1 MSSTEDGA
9 VLAPT
14 GPLARRSAWRAD
26 GCPAAATLSVV
37 GTRSALLIMREALY
51 GTRRFDDF
59 VDRVGVTEAVAA
71 ARLKELT
78 AAGLLHKVPYRE
90 PGARTRHE
98 YRLTPAGTDFAP
110 VILALYDW
118 GAEHLL
124 DDGAP
129 LDFRHIGCEAR
140 VHVDIVCDEGHR
152 VGVDEVHVT
161 RPDRRSGGTD
171 QISPTSTASRKVR

>member
-1 MSSTEDGA
+1 MTTTEDGA

-14 GPLARRSAWRAD
+14 GPLAHRSAWRAD

-51 GTRRFDDF
+51 GTRRFDEF

-90 PGARTRHE
+90 PGSRTRHE

-110 VILALYDW
+110 VIMALYQW
-118 GAEHLL
+118 GTRHLL

-129 LDFRHIGCEAR
+129 LDFRHVGCEAP

-152 VGVDEVHVT
+152 VAVDEVHVT
-161 RPDRRSGGTD
+161 RPGRQARRAQKAAD
-171 QISPTSTASRKVR
+171 ATASRNVR